1 MLVGISIMRNQL
13 LNNAKEMS
21 TLLLDNYKIT
31 EEGALDTYKTLLRLA
46 TKFVKDKELENA
58 SIQDIKDSLY
68 PYLDGFYDLF
78 AGDSVRSY
86 GIIDGHIISND
97 KTIENLNNISYDYR
111 QTDWYKGAIEA
122 NGEVYISK
130 GYTDYVTGMLVVTL
144 SQRVGDTSDVI
155 AFDVFYHDYHG
166 ELRDLDLPSN
176 GAYYLCDSSG
186 NVIYHQTRVYDNCD
200 EIQKFATWALGYL
213 ASNETYASI
222 TNYTDAKGNARSGYI
237 GRMNNGWIVI
247 LTVPQ
252 ENSIGELALF
262 NRVVVVISVL
272 ALVFIFSV
280 GLRDLN
286 YAKHN
291 QLLLETKQI
300 YQKALDRTMEIYR
313 EVCYLDLENNTYH
326 VIYPDMRRDTETTD
340 YETAAAGLIESGLIT
355 DDDIDGLRKF
365 LSLENI
371 NESLRTQSVI
381 ERRCKGLNEDGTY
394 DTCLLTI
401 TGIDYRFSQPLS
413 ATFALR
419 SIEAILRQEQAQRE
433 LLEFSAKQAE
443 AASLAKT
450 DFLSNMSHDI
460 RTPMNAILG
469 MTDIAKLHIDDT
481 KKVEDCLNKITI
493 SGKHLLRLINGVLDV
508 SKIES
513 GKITLES
520 SEFNIIG
527 TLDNLTLLFEGQM
540 ANKNLAY
547 SMNYSTIKHKM
558 VIGDEQR
565 LSQIFINIVGNAVK
579 FTPEGGEISVIAIE
593 KDIQLSDRVNFE
605 FVFQDNGIGMQPE
618 FVEKIFEPFAR
629 AKDSRISKIE
639 GSGLG
644 MTISVNIA
652 RLMGGDIY
660 VESTPGK
667 GSKFTVSV
675 YFKMGNN
682 TDKTAIAPDKNDA
695 DSNHLLDVSKHN
707 KDYSDKQVL
716 LVEDNEFNV
725 EVAKEL
731 LGLIGINVDVANN
744 GKEAVD
750 RLCDSEPG
758 FYDIVFMDIQMPV
771 MNGYEAAASIR
782 SLERTDLC
790 NIPIIAM
797 TADAFADDVRHAME
811 AGMNGHIAK
820 PIDVEKLEEMIER
833 WVQ

>member
-1 MLVGISIMRNQL
+1 
-13 LNNAKEMS
+13 
-21 TLLLDNYKIT
+21 
-31 EEGALDTYKTLLRLA
+31 
-46 TKFVKDKELENA
+46 
-58 SIQDIKDSLY
+58 
-68 PYLDGFYDLF
+68 LF

-97 KTIENLNNISYDYR
+97 KTVENLNNIGYNFFE
-111 QTDWYKGAIEA
+111 TDWYKGAIEA
-122 NGEVYISK
+122 NGEIYVSK
-130 GYTDYVTGMLVVTL
+130 GYTDYITGLLVVTL
-144 SQRVGDTSDVI
+144 SQRVGETDDVI

-176 GAYYLCDSSG
+176 GAYYLCDNSG
-186 NVIYHQTRVYDNCD
+186 KVIYHQTRVYDNCD
-200 EIQKFATWALGYL
+200 EIQKFATRILGYL
-213 ASNETYASI
+213 KPNETYSSV
-222 TNYTDAKGNARSGYI
+222 TKYTDAKGNLRSAYI

-252 ENSIGELALF
+252 ENAVGELMLF
-262 NRVVVVISVL
+262 NRIIVALAVIV
-272 ALVFIFSV
+272 LVFIFTI

-286 YAKHN
+286 LAKHN
-291 QLLLETKQI
+291 ELLQDTKLI
-300 YQKALDRTMEIYR
+300 YQKALDRTMEIYK
-313 EVCYLDLENNTYH
+313 EVCYLDLENNTYR
-326 VIYPDMRRDTETTD
+326 VIYPDTRRDTETTD
-340 YETAAAGLIESGLIT
+340 YETAAAQLISNGIIT
-355 DDDIDGLRKF
+355 DDDLDGLKQF

-371 NESLRTQSVI
+371 NEKLRTETVI
-381 ERRCKGLNEDGTY
+381 ERRCKGLNDDGTY

-401 TGIDYRFSQPLS
+401 TGIDYRFNQPIS
-413 ATFALR
+413 AAFAFR

-433 LLEFSAKQAE
+433 LLEISAKQAE

-469 MTDIAKLHIDDT
+469 MTDIAKLHIDD
-481 KKVEDCLNKITI
+481 KGRVEDCLNKITL

-513 GKITLES
+513 GKITLEAA
-520 SEFNIIG
+520 EFNIID
-527 TLDNLTLLFEGQM
+527 TLNNLTLLFEGQM

-547 SMNYSTIKHKM
+547 SMDYSAIQHKM
-558 VIGDEQR
+558 VVGDEQR

-579 FTPEGGEISVIAIE
+579 FTPEGGEISVTAVE
-593 KDIQLSDRVNFE
+593 KDISLSDRVCFNFI
-605 FVFQDNGIGMQPE
+605 FKDNGIGMEPE

-629 AKDSRISKIE
+629 AKDSRTNKIE
-639 GSGLG
+639 GAGLG

-675 YFKMGNN
+675 YFKAGNN
-682 TDKTAIAPDKNDA
+682 TQAEDTQSNDN
-695 DSNHLLDVSKHN
+695 DDCLHSITVSKHN
-707 KDYSDKQVL
+707 NDYSDKRVL

-731 LGLIGINVDVANN
+731 LGLININVDVANN

-750 RLCDSEPG
+750 ALCASAPG
-758 FYDIVFMDIQMPV
+758 CYNMVFMDIQMPV
-771 MNGYEAAASIR
+771 MNGYEAAMAIR
-782 SLERTDLC
+782 KLDREDLR

-797 TADAFADDVRHAME
+797 TADAFADDVRHATE

-820 PIDVEKLEEMIER
+820 PIDVEKLEDMIER
-833 WVQ
+833 WIG